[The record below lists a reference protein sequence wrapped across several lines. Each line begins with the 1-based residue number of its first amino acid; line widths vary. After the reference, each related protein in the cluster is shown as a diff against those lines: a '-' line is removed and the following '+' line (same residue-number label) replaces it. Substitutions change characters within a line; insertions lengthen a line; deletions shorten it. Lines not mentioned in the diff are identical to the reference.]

1 MYLYK
6 SQIVFVKPRWED
18 SQWNIGTGWREVENR
33 VDEEQLFKSQ
43 VARSYIF
50 PSYTITLTNRGIT
63 MSTKTE
69 WYLHHICRIFLC
81 ICTLLNKNLPIPIWK
96 RWKPRLL
103 ESWTCW
109 FLSHTLLYLLKLE
122 NVFVQIT
129 NCICEI
135 SLLESWKCWLLSLTL
150 PRSTSATPLARL
162 EISYLLE
169 CLQIS

>member
-6 SQIVFVKPRWED
+6 LQIVFVKSRWED
-18 SQWNIGTGWREVENR
+18 SQWKIVTGWRKVEKR
-33 VDEEQLFKSQ
+33 VEEEQLFKSQ

-50 PSYTITLTNRGIT
+50 PSYTLSPCQPRQSDISITSAEFSSVYVHYWIKISQSPFWN
-63 MSTKTE
+63 
-69 WYLHHICRIFLC
+69 
-81 ICTLLNKNLPIPIWK
+81 

-122 NVFVQIT
+122 NVYIQIT

-135 SLLESWKCWLLSLTL
+135 SLLESWKCWLLCPTL
-150 PRSTSATPLARL
+150 PRSTFATPLARL

-169 CLQIS
+169 CLQIP